1 MDLVADVL
9 MVLAVVA
16 LAWAGAT
23 LLQRLPVFPLRQILV
38 TSPLTQVT
46 PAQVEQAARVALVG
60 NFFTVDLDQV
70 RGTFE
75 KLPWVRRADVRR
87 RWPDA
92 LELSLEEHQAQARW
106 KRPDPASQEVRLVNS
121 HGEVFAAASEADLP
135 VLSGPEGSAA
145 LLLTRYREFAAAHGM
160 AVVRDKEV
168 TQFDVERAIEAANAT
183 PISADDQILHTLVQE
198 FIVDGQDGVK
208 EPIGMDARRLE
219 VKVHLVTGAVTAVQ
233 NIVKCVHRCGL
244 EVVDLV
250 LQPLASGMAVLTE
263 DEKDVGVCLVDIGGG
278 TTDLAVF
285 TQGAIRHTAVIP
297 IAGDQITSDI
307 GIALRTST
315 PDAEEIKIRYGVALQ
330 QLADPEEM
338 IEVPGVGDR
347 PASRLSRQTLAG
359 FIQPRIEEIYQKVQE
374 ELVRSGYERLLRAG
388 IVLTGGSAAMPGMV
402 ELGEEIFHNTVKL
415 GVPHYEGGLRDILR
429 NPRYSTAMGLLLEG
443 VAQKKRG
450 LKTQGPMTFR
460 QILARM
466 RAWFGKN
473 F

>member
-1 MDLVADVL
+1 KKGMVINIEETVNAISRAVQEAEL
-9 MVLAVVA
+9 MSGCKIKEVYTGI
-16 LAWAGAT
+16 AGAH
-23 LLQRLPVFPLRQILV
+23 IK
-38 TSPLTQVT
+38 SKDS
-46 PAQVEQAARVALVG
+46 
-60 NFFTVDLDQV
+60 N
-70 RGTFE
+70 
-75 KLPWVRRADVRR
+75 
-87 RWPDA
+87 
-92 LELSLEEHQAQARW
+92 
-106 KRPDPASQEVRLVNS
+106 
-121 HGEVFAAASEADLP
+121 
-135 VLSGPEGSAA
+135 
-145 LLLTRYREFAAAHGM
+145 GM

-208 EPIGMDARRLE
+208 EPIGMDAKRLE
-219 VKVHLVTGAVTAVQ
+219 VRVHLVTGAVTAVQ

-250 LQPLASGMAVLTE
+250 LQPLASGYAVLTD

-278 TTDLAVF
+278 TTDIAVF

-297 IAGDQITSDI
+297 IAGDQLTSDI

-338 IEVPGVGDR
+338 LEVPGVGDR
-347 PASRLSRQTLAG
+347 PSSQLSRQTLAG
-359 FIQPRIEEIYQKVQE
+359 FIQPRVEEIYQKVQE

-388 IVLTGGSAAMPGMV
+388 IVLTGGAAAMPGMT

-415 GVPHYEGGLRDILR
+415 GVPHYDGNLRDFVR
-429 NPRYSTAMGLLLEG
+429 SPRHATAMGLLLEG
-443 VAQKKRG
+443 MAQKKRG
-450 LKTQGPMTFR
+450 LKAQDTATFR
-460 QILARM
+460 QVLARM
-466 RAWFGKN
+466 RAWFSKN